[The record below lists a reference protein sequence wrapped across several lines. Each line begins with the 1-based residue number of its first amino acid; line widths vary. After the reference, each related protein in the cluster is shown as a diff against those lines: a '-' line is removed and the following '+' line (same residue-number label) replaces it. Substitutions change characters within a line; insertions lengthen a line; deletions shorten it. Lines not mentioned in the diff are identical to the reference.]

1 MSSPR
6 LPRETRSSGLEP
18 LAVLPVFV
26 TLQGRRAVLA
36 GANGGAAWKA
46 KLLAAAGAHVDVF
59 APEPTDELRAA
70 PAETVAGRIVLH
82 ERDWNPADLDGAA
95 FAITAHEDEEECAG
109 FVAAARQAGAIVNA
123 IDRPHLCDVSFGAIV
138 NRSPLV
144 VGISTEGAAPVF
156 GQTVRARIEAMLP
169 AGFKAWVAAARD
181 WRATVGARYQAFA
194 ERRAFW
200 ERFTDRAFAEPD
212 RAPRRADLDDLMAET
227 DAGPRGG
234 SVVLVGAGPGDAE
247 LLTLKAL
254 RALRSADVI
263 LYDDLVAPEIL
274 DYARREA
281 RTMLVG
287 KTGHGPSC
295 RQDDINALM
304 VSLARSG
311 KRVVRLKAGDPLVFG
326 RAGEE
331 IEACRAAG
339 IPVSVVPGVTAAQGA
354 AASLGFSLTHRDAA
368 RRLQYVTGHDRRGA
382 LPDDLNWAALSE
394 PSVTTVIYM
403 PKRTLGALL
412 ARAVAGGL
420 PPGTPALAVFNATR
434 PEQVVVQGSAATLAD
449 RVAASGAEGPAIV
462 MVGDAVG
469 RGARAVIDEA
479 AAFLPADTVSDDTR
493 AAPEPLSRVG
503 EGQG

>member
-1 MSSPR
+1 MPMSSPR
-6 LPRETRSSGLEP
+6 LPRDTRSPGLEP

-26 TLQGRRAVLA
+26 TLHGKRAVLA
-36 GANGGAAWKA
+36 GANGGAAWKV

-59 APEPTDELRAA
+59 APDPTDEMRAA
-70 PAETVAGRIVLH
+70 PAEAVAGRIVLH
-82 ERDWNPADLDGAA
+82 AREWSPADLDGAA
-95 FAITAHEDEEECAG
+95 FAIAAYEDEGACAC

-156 GQTVRARIEAMLP
+156 GQNVRARIEAMLP
-169 AGFKAWVAAARD
+169 AGFKAWVGAARD
-181 WRATVGARYQAFA
+181 WRAAVSARYHAFA

-212 RAPRRADLDDLMAET
+212 RAPTRADLDDLMAEA

-234 SVVLVGAGPGDAE
+234 AVVLVGAGPGDAE

-304 VSLARSG
+304 VSLAKSG

-331 IEACRAAG
+331 IDACRAAG
-339 IPVSVVPGVTAAQGA
+339 VPVSVVPGVTAAQGA
-354 AASLGFSLTHRDAA
+354 AASLGISLTHRDAA

-382 LPDDLNWAALSE
+382 LPEDLNWSALGDS
-394 PSVTTVIYM
+394 SVTTVIYM

-412 ARAVAGGL
+412 ERAVAEGL
-420 PPGTPALAVFNATR
+420 GPDTPALAVFNATR
-434 PEQVVVQGSAATLAD
+434 AEQRVVRGTAATLAAE
-449 RVAASGAEGPAIV
+449 VAASGAEGPAIV
-462 MVGDAVG
+462 MVGDALG
-469 RGARAVIDEA
+469 RGAQALVDEA
-479 AAFLPADTVSDDTR
+479 VTSLGLQA
-493 AAPEPLSRVG
+493 G
-503 EGQG
+503 

>member
-1 MSSPR
+1 MRTPR
-6 LPRETRSSGLEP
+6 APRETRSPGLEP

-26 TLQGRRAVLA
+26 TLTGKRAVLA
-36 GANGGAAWKA
+36 GANGGAAWKV

-59 APEPTDELRAA
+59 APEPTDEMRGA
-70 PAETVAGRIVLH
+70 PAEAVAGKVVLY
-82 ERDWNPADLDGAA
+82 ERDWSPADLVGAA
-95 FAITAHEDEEECAG
+95 FAIAAFEDEGECEC
-109 FVAAARQAGAIVNA
+109 FVGAARAAGAIVNA

-169 AGFKAWVAAARD
+169 AGFKAWVGAARD
-181 WRATVGARYQAFA
+181 WRAEVSARYHAFG

-200 ERFTDRAFAEPD
+200 ERFTDRAFAEPE
-212 RAPRRADLDDLMAET
+212 RAPVRADLDALLAEN
-227 DAGPRGG
+227 DAAPTGG

-304 VSLARSG
+304 VSLAKSG
-311 KRVVRLKAGDPLVFG
+311 KRVVRLKSGDPLVFG

-331 IEACRAAG
+331 IDACREAG
-339 IPVSVVPGVTAAQGA
+339 IPVTVVPGVTAAQGA
-354 AASLGFSLTHRDAA
+354 AASLGISLTHRDAA

-382 LPDDLNWAALSE
+382 LPDDLNWKALAD
-394 PSVTTVIYM
+394 PTVTTVVYM
-403 PKRTLGALL
+403 PKRTLRSLL
-412 ARAVAGGL
+412 AQAVSEGL
-420 PPGTPALAVFNATR
+420 PPATPALVVFNATR
-434 PEQVVVQGSAATLAD
+434 PDQAVVRGEARDIAD
-449 RVAASGAEGPAIV
+449 RVEAAGLEGPAIV
-462 MVGDAVG
+462 MVGDALG
-469 RGARAVIDEA
+469 RGVQADEVPVIPPAVLA
-479 AAFLPADTVSDDTR
+479 AAER
-493 AAPEPLSRVG
+493 ASV
-503 EGQG
+503 

>member
-1 MSSPR
+1 MTETPLR
-6 LPRETRSSGLEP
+6 AARAPRETKAAGLEP

-26 TLQGRRAVLA
+26 PLRGKRVVLA
-36 GANGGAAWKA
+36 GSSGGAPWKV
-46 KLLAAAGAHVDVF
+46 KVLAAAGAHVDVY
-59 APEPTDELRAA
+59 APDPGEELRAV
-70 PAETVAGRIVLH
+70 PGEIVDGHVTLH
-82 ERDWNPADLDGAA
+82 ERAWTPDDLWGAA
-95 FAITAHEDEEECAG
+95 FCIGALEDEAECVA
-109 FVAAARQAGAIVNA
+109 FVVAARGAGAIVNA
-123 IDRPHLCDVSFGAIV
+123 VDRPHLCDVKFGAIV

-169 AGFKAWVAAARD
+169 RGFARWVGAARD
-181 WRATVGARYQAFA
+181 WRDGVTARFHGFA

-212 RAPRRADLDDLMAET
+212 RAPSDTDLAELLGET
-227 DAGPRGG
+227 EAAPKGG
-234 SVVLVGAGPGDAE
+234 AVTLVGAGPGDAE

-254 RALRSADVI
+254 RALRNADVI

-304 VSLARSG
+304 VQLARSG
-311 KRVVRLKAGDPLVFG
+311 KQVVRLKSGDPLVFG

-339 IPVSVVPGVTAAQGA
+339 IPVTVIPGVSAAQGA
-354 AASLGFSLTHRDAA
+354 AAALGVSLTHRDAA
-368 RRLQYVTGHDRRGA
+368 RRLQFVTGHDRRGA
-382 LPDDLNWAALSE
+382 LPDDLNWGALAD

-403 PKRTLGALL
+403 PKRTLRALL
-412 ARAVAGGL
+412 ARAVEEGL
-420 PPGTPALAVFNATR
+420 APSTPALLVFNATR
-434 PEQVVVQGSAATLAD
+434 PNQQALRGTAADLAD
-449 RVAASGAEGPAIV
+449 RVEAAGLEGPALL
-462 MVGDAVG
+462 MVGTAFSEMRSAVTED
-469 RGARAVIDEA
+469 GAQ
-479 AAFLPADTVSDDTR
+479 
-493 AAPEPLSRVG
+493 SRMVV
-503 EGQG
+503 

>member
-1 MSSPR
+1 MRSPR
-6 LPRETRSSGLEP
+6 SPRETRSPGLEP

-26 TLQGRRAVLA
+26 TLQGKRAVLA
-36 GANGGAAWKA
+36 GANGGAAWKV
-46 KLLAAAGAHVDVF
+46 KLLAAAGAEVDVY
-59 APEPTDELRAA
+59 APEPTEEMRLA
-70 PAETVAGRIVLH
+70 PAEAVAGRVTLH
-82 ERDWNPADLDGAA
+82 ERDWSPADLEGAA
-95 FAITAHEDEEECAG
+95 FAIAAHEDEGECAC
-109 FVAAARQAGAIVNA
+109 FVAAARRAGAIVNA

-156 GQTVRARIEAMLP
+156 GQTVRARIEALLP

-181 WRATVGARYQAFA
+181 WRAAVGARYHAFA

-212 RAPRRADLDDLMAET
+212 RAPVQADLDALIAET

-234 SVVLVGAGPGDAE
+234 AVTLVGAGPGDAE

-254 RALRSADVI
+254 RALRGADVI

-311 KRVVRLKAGDPLVFG
+311 KQVVRLKSGDPLVFG

-331 IEACRAAG
+331 IDACRAAG
-339 IPVSVVPGVTAAQGA
+339 IPVTVVPGVTAAQGA
-354 AASLGFSLTHRDAA
+354 AASLGLSLTHRDAA

-382 LPDDLNWAALSE
+382 LPDDLNWAALGDA
-394 PSVTTVIYM
+394 SVTTVVYM
-403 PKRTLGALL
+403 PKRTLPALL
-412 ARAVAGGL
+412 DRAVAEGL
-420 PPGTPALAVFNATR
+420 HPDTPALAVFNATR
-434 PEQVVVQGSAATLAD
+434 ADQAVVRGTATTLPGLVSAAGLD
-449 RVAASGAEGPAIV
+449 GPAIV
-462 MVGDAVG
+462 MVGDALG
-469 RGARAVIDEA
+469 RGAQTA
-479 AAFLPADTVSDDTR
+479 AADLER
-493 AAPEPLSRVG
+493 AAV
-503 EGQG
+503 

>member
-1 MSSPR
+1 MRSPR
-6 LPRETRSSGLEP
+6 SPRETRSPGLDP

-26 TLQGRRAVLA
+26 TLTGKRAVLA
-36 GANGGAAWKA
+36 GANGGAAWKV
-46 KLLAAAGAHVDVF
+46 KLLAAAGAHVDVY
-59 APEPTDELRAA
+59 APEPTEEMRLA
-70 PAETVAGRIVLH
+70 PAEAVAGSVTLH
-82 ERDWNPADLDGAA
+82 ERDWSPADLQGVA
-95 FAITAHEDEEECAG
+95 FAIAAHEDEGECAC
-109 FVAAARQAGAIVNA
+109 FVAAARAAGAIVNA
-123 IDRPHLCDVSFGAIV
+123 VDRPHLCDVSFGAIV

-169 AGFKAWVAAARD
+169 VGFKAWVGAARD
-181 WRATVGARYQAFA
+181 WRARITERYHVFA

-212 RAPRRADLDDLMAET
+212 RAPTEADLDALIAEA

-304 VSLARSG
+304 VSLARTG
-311 KRVVRLKAGDPLVFG
+311 KRVVRLKSGDPLVFG

-331 IEACRAAG
+331 IDACRAAG
-339 IPVSVVPGVTAAQGA
+339 IPVTVVPGVTAAQGA
-354 AASLGFSLTHRDAA
+354 AASLAISLTHRDAA

-382 LPDDLNWAALSE
+382 LPDDLNWAALADS
-394 PSVTTVIYM
+394 SVTTVVYM
-403 PKRTLGALL
+403 PKRTLRALL
-412 ARAVAGGL
+412 ARAVTEGL
-420 PPGTPALAVFNATR
+420 PPATPALVVFNATR
-434 PEQVVVQGSAATLAD
+434 ADQALVEGSAATLAD
-449 RVAASGAEGPAIV
+449 AVEAAGLDGPAIV
-462 MVGDAVG
+462 MVGDALG
-469 RGARAVIDEA
+469 RGARSAVVAEVLA
-479 AAFLPADTVSDDTR
+479 
-493 AAPEPLSRVG
+493 VG
-503 EGQG
+503 AG